1 VPRDAGDVVQIVL
14 VHSPLVGASTW
25 RPVAERLR
33 GDGFDVAVP
42 SLAGIG
48 AADAPRWRFAV
59 ERIARAASTRDDLV
73 LVGHSG
79 ASLLLP
85 AVTKVFGDEVRAI
98 VLVDAQVPPA
108 HGTTR
113 LAPPDFR
120 AFLERLAGPDGW
132 LPRWSQWWGEGAME
146 HLVPDDAERA
156 ELEADIEPLPLAYF
170 DEEVPVPAGWDD
182 RRVEYLLLSP
192 ACEADADVAASR
204 GWPVERIDG
213 QHLDIATQPDR
224 VASLL
229 AAVAS

>member
-1 VPRDAGDVVQIVL
+1 MRDAGGVAQIVL

-25 RPVAERLR
+25 RPVAECLR
-33 GDGFDVAVP
+33 ADGFDVAVP

-48 AADAPRWRFAV
+48 TAQPPRWRFAV
-59 ERIARAASTRDDLV
+59 ERIARAASARDDLV

-85 AVTKVFGDEVRAI
+85 AVTKVFGDAVSAI

-108 HGTTR
+108 SGTTR

-120 AFLERLAGPDGW
+120 EFLDRLAGPDGW
-132 LPRWSQWWGEGAME
+132 LPRWSEWWGEGAME
-146 HLVPDDAERA
+146 RLVPDEAERA

-170 DEEVPVPAGWDD
+170 DEDVPVPAGWDAC
-182 RRVEYLLLSP
+182 RMEYVLLSP
-192 ACEADADVAASR
+192 ACEADADVAAGR

-213 QHLDIATQPDR
+213 QHLDIATQPAR
-224 VASLL
+224 IAHLL
-229 AAVAS
+229 ATMAV

>member
-1 VPRDAGDVVQIVL
+1 VAQIVL

-48 AADAPRWRFAV
+48 AAPEPRWRFAV
-59 ERIARAASTRDDLV
+59 ERIARAASASADLV

-85 AVTKVFGDEVRAI
+85 AVTKVFADAVRAI
-98 VLVDAQVPPA
+98 VLVDAQVPPVS
-108 HGTTR
+108 GTTR
-113 LAPPDFR
+113 LAPPEFR
-120 AFLERLAGPDGW
+120 AFLDRLAGPDGW

-146 HLVPDDAERA
+146 RLVPDDAERA

-170 DEEVPVPAGWDD
+170 DEEVPVPAGWD
-182 RRVEYLLLSP
+182 RCRVQYVLLSP
-192 ACEADADVAASR
+192 ACAADADVAAGR

-213 QHLDIATQPDR
+213 QHLDIATQPELIAR
-224 VASLL
+224 LL
-229 AAVAS
+229 AAATV